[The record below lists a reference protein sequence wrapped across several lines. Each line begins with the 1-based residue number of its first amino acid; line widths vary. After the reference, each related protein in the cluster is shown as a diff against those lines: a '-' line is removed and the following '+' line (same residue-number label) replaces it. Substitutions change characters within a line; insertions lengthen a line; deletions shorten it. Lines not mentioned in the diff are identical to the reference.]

1 MPKLYSTPEEKAR
14 YVHHMFARI
23 ASRYDLT
30 NRALSW
36 RQDLGWRKRAA
47 RLALPPPQGRV
58 LDLGTGTGEMAL
70 IMAREGSYRVTALDF
85 SPPML
90 ELGRQKS
97 KASGLSIDFLIG
109 DALSLP
115 FSDGLFDRLISAFVL
130 RNLKS
135 IPQGLAEMCRVARSG
150 GYVISLELFKPQ
162 GRAIRPLYDLY
173 LNRLAPLLGQLI
185 TGDGEAYRYLPLSIE
200 GFLTP
205 QELAQAME
213 SAGLV
218 EVEYF
223 LSTWGTAAVHR
234 GRKP

>member
-14 YVHHMFARI
+14 YVRHMFARI
-23 ASRYDLT
+23 TNRYDLA
-30 NRALSW
+30 NRVLSW
-36 RQDLGWRKRAA
+36 GQDLGWRKRAA
-47 RLALPPPQGRV
+47 QLALPPPQGRV

-70 IMAREGSYRVTALDF
+70 LLAQEGSYQVTALDF
-85 SPPML
+85 SSPML
-90 ELGRQKS
+90 ELGCQKA

-115 FSDGLFDRLISAFVL
+115 FADHLFDRLVSAFVL

-135 IPQGLAEMCRVARSG
+135 IPQGVAEMCRVVRSG
-150 GYVISLELFKPQ
+150 GCIISLELFKPQ

-185 TGDGEAYRYLPLSIE
+185 TGDSEAYRYLPLSIE
-200 GFLTP
+200 EFLTP
-205 QELAQAME
+205 QELARAME

-223 LSTWGTAAVHR
+223 LSTWGIAALHR
-234 GRKP
+234 GCKP

>member
-1 MPKLYSTPEEKAR
+1 MPKLYSTPEEKAC

-30 NRALSW
+30 NRVLSLG
-36 RQDLGWRKRAA
+36 QDLGWRKRAA
-47 RLALPPPQGRV
+47 RLALPPLQGRV

-70 IMAREGSYRVTALDF
+70 LLAQEGSCRVTALDF

-90 ELGRQKS
+90 ELGRQ

-115 FSDGLFDRLISAFVL
+115 FPDHLFDRLIAAFVL

-135 IPQGLAEMCRVARSG
+135 IPQGLAEMCRVVRPA
-150 GYVISLELFKPQ
+150 GYLISLELFKPQ

-173 LNRLAPLLGQLI
+173 LDRLAPLLGHLI

-205 QELAQAME
+205 QKLAQDME
-213 SAGLV
+213 RAGLV

-223 LSTWGTAAVHR
+223 LSTWGIAAIHR

>member
-23 ASRYDLT
+23 ASRYDLA
-30 NRALSW
+30 NRVLSW
-36 RQDLGWRKRAA
+36 GQDLGWRKRAA

-58 LDLGTGTGEMAL
+58 LDLGTGTGDMAL
-70 IMAREGSYRVTALDF
+70 LMAQEGSYRVTALDS

-90 ELGRQKS
+90 ELGRQKA

-135 IPQGLAEMCRVARSG
+135 IPQGLAEMCRVVRPG

-205 QELAQAME
+205 QKLAQAME
-213 SAGLV
+213 RAGLV

>member
-1 MPKLYSTPEEKAR
+1 MAKLYFTPEEKSC
-14 YVHHMFARI
+14 YVRHIFARI
-23 ASRYDLT
+23 ANRYDLA
-30 NRALSW
+30 NRVLSW
-36 RQDLGWRKRAA
+36 GQDLGWRKRAA

-70 IMAREGSYRVTALDF
+70 LLAQEGSYRLTALDF

-90 ELGRQKS
+90 EVGRK
-97 KASGLSIDFLIG
+97 KASGISIDFLIG

-115 FSDGLFDRLISAFVL
+115 FPDHLFDSLISAFPL

-135 IPQGLAEMCRVARSG
+135 IPQGVAEMCRVVKPG
-150 GYVISLELFKPQ
+150 GYIISLELFQPED
-162 GRAIRPLYDLY
+162 GAIRPLYHLY
-173 LNRLAPLLGQLI
+173 LTRLAPHLGRLI

-205 QELAQAME
+205 QKLAQAME
-213 SAGLV
+213 GAGLV
-218 EVEYF
+218 EVEYLL
-223 LSTWGTAAVHR
+223 LSWGIAAIHR

>member
-1 MPKLYSTPEEKAR
+1 MPKPYSTPEEKAR

-23 ASRYDLT
+23 ASRYDLA
-30 NRALSW
+30 NRVLSW
-36 RQDLGWRKRAA
+36 GQDLGWRKRAA
-47 RLALPPPQGRV
+47 RLALSPHQGRV

-70 IMAREGSYRVTALDF
+70 LLAQEGSYRVTALDF

-90 ELGRQKS
+90 ELGHQKA
-97 KASGLSIDFLIG
+97 KASGLPIDFLIG

-115 FSDGLFDRLISAFVL
+115 FSDHLFDRLISAFVL

-135 IPQGLAEMCRVARSG
+135 IPQGLAEMCRVVRPG
-150 GYVISLELFKPQ
+150 GYIISLELFKPQ
-162 GRAIRPLYDLY
+162 GRAIRLLYDLY
-173 LNRLAPLLGQLI
+173 LDRLAPLLGHLI

-205 QELAQAME
+205 QNLTRAME
-213 SAGLV
+213 RAGLV

-223 LSTWGTAAVHR
+223 LSAWGIAAIHR

>member
-14 YVHHMFARI
+14 YVHHIFARI
-23 ASRYDLT
+23 ASRYDLA
-30 NRALSW
+30 NKVLSW
-36 RQDLGWRKRAA
+36 GQDLGWRKRAV

-70 IMAREGSYRVTALDF
+70 LLAQEGSYRVTALDF

-90 ELGRQKS
+90 ELGRRKA
-97 KASGLSIDFLIG
+97 KASGLFIDFLIG

-115 FSDGLFDRLISAFVL
+115 FPDHPFDRLISAFVL

-135 IPQGLAEMCRVARSG
+135 IPQGLAEMCRVIRPG

-185 TGDGEAYRYLPLSIE
+185 TGNGEAYRYLPLSIE
-200 GFLTP
+200 RFLTP
-205 QELAQAME
+205 QKLAQAME
-213 SAGLV
+213 RAGLV
-218 EVEYF
+218 EVEYL
-223 LSTWGTAAVHR
+223 LSTRGIAAIHR

>member
-1 MPKLYSTPEEKAR
+1 MPKLHSTSEEKAH
-14 YVHHMFARI
+14 YVHHVFARI
-23 ASRYDLT
+23 ANRYDLA
-30 NRALSW
+30 NRVLSW
-36 RQDLGWRKRAA
+36 GQDLGWRKRAA

-58 LDLGTGTGEMAL
+58 LDLGTGTGDMAL
-70 IMAREGSYRVTALDF
+70 LLAQEGSYRVTALDF

-90 ELGRQKS
+90 ELGRQKA
-97 KASGLSIDFLIG
+97 KASDLSIDFLIG

-115 FSDGLFDRLISAFVL
+115 FSDHLFDRLISAFVL

-135 IPQGLAEMCRVARSG
+135 IPQGLAEICRVVRPG

-173 LNRLAPLLGQLI
+173 LDRLAPLLGQLI

-205 QELAQAME
+205 QKLARAME
-213 SAGLV
+213 RAGLV

-223 LSTWGTAAVHR
+223 LSTWGIAVVHR

>member
-1 MPKLYSTPEEKAR
+1 MPKLYSSPEEKAY

-23 ASRYDLT
+23 ANRYDLT
-30 NRALSW
+30 NRVLSLG
-36 RQDLGWRKRAA
+36 QDLGWRKRAA

-70 IMAREGSYRVTALDF
+70 LLAQEGSYRVTALDF

-90 ELGRQKS
+90 ELGRQKA
-97 KASGLSIDFLIG
+97 KASGLSIDFLVG

-115 FSDGLFDRLISAFVL
+115 FPDHLFDRLISAFVL

-135 IPQGLAEMCRVARSG
+135 IPQGLAEICRVVRPG
-150 GYVISLELFKPQ
+150 GYVISLELFKPK
-162 GRAIRPLYDLY
+162 GRAIRPLYALY

-205 QELAQAME
+205 QKLAQAME
-213 SAGLV
+213 RAGLV

-223 LSTWGTAAVHR
+223 LSTWGIVAVHR

>member
-14 YVHHMFARI
+14 YLHHIFARI
-23 ASRYDLT
+23 ANRYDLA
-30 NRALSW
+30 NRVLSW
-36 RQDLGWRKRAA
+36 GQDLGWRKRAA
-47 RLALPPPQGRV
+47 RLALPPHQGRV

-70 IMAREGSYRVTALDF
+70 LLAREGSHRVTALDL

-90 ELGRQKS
+90 ELGRQKA
-97 KASGLSIDFLIG
+97 KASRLPIDFLIG

-115 FSDGLFDRLISAFVL
+115 FSDHLFDRLISAFVL

-135 IPQGLAEMCRVARSG
+135 IPQGLAEMYRVVRSG
-150 GYVISLELFKPQ
+150 GHVISLELFKPQ
-162 GRAIRPLYDLY
+162 ARAIRPLYDLY
-173 LNRLAPLLGQLI
+173 LHRLAPLLGQLI
-185 TGDGEAYRYLPLSIE
+185 TGDSEAYRYLPLSIE

-205 QELAQAME
+205 QKLARAME
-213 SAGLV
+213 RAGLV

-223 LSTWGTAAVHR
+223 LSTWGIAVIHK

>member
-1 MPKLYSTPEEKAR
+1 MAKPYSTPEEKAR
-14 YVHHMFARI
+14 YVHHIFARI
-23 ASRYDLT
+23 ANRYDLT
-30 NRALSW
+30 NKVLSW
-36 RQDLGWRKRAA
+36 GQDLGWRKRAA
-47 RLALPPPQGRV
+47 RLALPPCQGRV

-70 IMAREGSYRVTALDF
+70 LLAQEGSYRVTALDF

-90 ELGRQKS
+90 ELGRQKA
-97 KASGLSIDFLIG
+97 KASDLSIDFLIG

-115 FSDGLFDRLISAFVL
+115 FSDHLFDRLISAFVL
-130 RNLKS
+130 RNLES
-135 IPQGLAEMCRVARSG
+135 IPQGLAEMCRVVRPG
-150 GYVISLELFKPQ
+150 GYVVSLELFKPQ

-173 LNRLAPLLGQLI
+173 LDRLAPLVGQLI

-205 QELAQAME
+205 QKLAQAME
-213 SAGLV
+213 RAGLV

-223 LSTWGTAAVHR
+223 LDTWGIAAIHR

>member
-1 MPKLYSTPEEKAR
+1 MPKLYATPEEKAH
-14 YVHHMFARI
+14 YVHHVFARI
-23 ASRYDLT
+23 ASRYDLA
-30 NRALSW
+30 NKVLSW
-36 RQDLGWRKRAA
+36 GQDLGWRKRAA

-70 IMAREGSYRVTALDF
+70 LLAQEGSCRVTALDF

-90 ELGRQKS
+90 ELGRQK
-97 KASGLSIDFLIG
+97 ASGLPIDFLIG

-115 FSDGLFDRLISAFVL
+115 FPDHLFDRLISAFVL
-130 RNLKS
+130 RNLKN
-135 IPQGLAEMCRVARSG
+135 IPQGVAEMCRVVKPG

-173 LNRLAPLLGQLI
+173 LNRLAPLWGQLI
-185 TGDGEAYRYLPLSIE
+185 TGDREAYRYLPLSIE

-205 QELAQAME
+205 QELAKAME

-223 LSTWGTAAVHR
+223 LSTWGIATIHR

>member
-1 MPKLYSTPEEKAR
+1 MPKLYSSPEEKAR
-14 YVHHMFARI
+14 YVHQMFARI
-23 ASRYDLT
+23 ASRYDLA
-30 NRALSW
+30 NRVLSW
-36 RQDLGWRKRAA
+36 GQDLGWRKRTV

-58 LDLGTGTGEMAL
+58 LDLGSGTGEMAL
-70 IMAREGSYRVTALDF
+70 LLAQEDSYRVTALDF

-90 ELGRQKS
+90 ELGRQKA
-97 KASGLSIDFLIG
+97 KAGGLSIDFLIG

-115 FSDGLFDRLISAFVL
+115 FADHLFDRLISAFVL
-130 RNLKS
+130 RNLKG
-135 IPQGLAEMCRVARSG
+135 IPQGLAEMCRVVRPG
-150 GYVISLELFKPQ
+150 GYLISLELFKTQ
-162 GRAIRPLYDLY
+162 DRAIRPLYHLY
-173 LNRLAPLLGQLI
+173 LNRLAPRLGQLI

-213 SAGLV
+213 RAGLV

-223 LSTWGTAAVHR
+223 LSTWGIAAVHR